1 MHANYFDLR
10 KKGWNGVTI
19 LYFYSHIKPIYTLFM
34 GRNFCFLGL
43 LLLFLLRFDA
53 QAQIRLD
60 FDVLSIDD
68 GFTSSRAN
76 AIIQDRKGFIWV
88 GTWNGLNRF
97 DGYECV
103 VYQPGYR
110 DETTLSNREVTALLE
125 DSEGFIWIGT
135 TFGLNKLN
143 PITNE
148 LTVYPFAY
156 RILSLFEDH
165 KGRIWVGTLDDG

>member
-1 MHANYFDLR
+1 MR
-10 KKGWNGVTI
+10 KLFGLTV
-19 LYFYSHIKPIYTLFM
+19 LFFSLVFQVYTK
-34 GRNFCFLGL
+34 
-43 LLLFLLRFDA
+43 A
-53 QAQIRLD
+53 QVRLD

-76 AIIQDRKGFIWV
+76 AIIQDRKGFVWV

-125 DSEGFIWIGT
+125 DRDGFIWIGT
-135 TFGLNKLN
+135 TFGLNRLN
-143 PITNE
+143 PVTNE

-156 RILSLFEDH
+156 RILPTQM
-165 KGRIWVGTLDDG
+165 RP